1 MFIEL
6 TDHLRCPADHEESY
20 LVLLP
25 SAMNGREVVSGELGC
40 PVCGRVFRVSDGIA
54 DLRIAAP
61 VAGEHSAGHSALDA
75 DGLHALLGL
84 SGPGG
89 YLVLVGSPGGLWQ
102 ELLERT
108 PGVAPVVI
116 SPPSGLA
123 SEYPVSLVEAER
135 IPLKTRSMRGVAL
148 GAGFGDNAGWVAEAA
163 RVILPGLR
171 VVGEGPPPEV
181 PELDLLASTEGV
193 WVAARNSH

>member
-40 PVCGRVFRVSDGIA
+40 PVCGRVFRVSEGIA
-54 DLRIAAP
+54 DLQLEEPRPTGDVQPDCA
-61 VAGEHSAGHSALDA
+61 VDA

-89 YLVLVGSPGGLWQ
+89 YLVLVGAPGALWR
-102 ELLERT
+102 ELLERS
-108 PGVAPVVI
+108 PGVAPVVVD
-116 SPPSGLA
+116 PPDPLV
-123 SEYPVSLVEAER
+123 SEYPVSIVRAGR
-135 IPLKTRSMRGVAL
+135 IPLKTRSMRGVVL
-148 GAGFGDNAGWVAEAA
+148 GAGFGGDQDWVAEAA

-171 VVGEGPPPEV
+171 VVGEGPAPEL

-193 WVAARNSH
+193 WVAARSTH